1 MQTGLD
7 RFTEDPTLESL
18 AHELRGRR
26 VALLSHPA
34 SVNRQLRHAFDVL
47 ASAAVHPRLLFG
59 PEHGYGGEAQYMDPI
74 ADAERDGVKIRSL
87 YGDRPEDLAPV
98 PADFDA
104 IDVLVI
110 DLQDVG
116 SRYYT
121 YVWTALLATRVAL
134 AAGTQV
140 VILDRPNP
148 LGGLLFEGARPVSPL
163 YLSFVGLEPLPI
175 RHSLTLGEIV
185 LAFTPPDAGLR
196 VVGVR
201 DWNDALGAEAWDRAF
216 VSTSPNMPTAD
227 TALVYPGACLLEGT
241 NLSEGRGTC
250 RPFELVGA
258 PFLQGAALAKELE
271 ATQLPGFVARPISF
285 VPTFEKFAGTLCEGV
300 QVHVTDKTTFR
311 PVATYA
317 ALLACARRQAPQQFR
332 FRTTLYEFR
341 DDVPALD
348 LLAGGPAL
356 REAIDSDESPTRVAE
371 LASSTA
377 TTTHERSLGHDV
389 GDEVVAFRRRGL

>member
-7 RFTEDPTLESL
+7 RFTEDRALESL
-18 AHELRGRR
+18 RAELGARR

-34 SVNRQLRHAFDVL
+34 SVNRRLQHVQTVL
-47 ASAAVHPRLLFG
+47 AEGGVHPRLLFG

-74 ADAERDGVKIRSL
+74 ADAERGGVRIRSL
-87 YGDRPEDLAPV
+87 YGDKPEDLAPV
-98 PADFDA
+98 TADFDG

-134 AAGTQV
+134 AAGAQV
-140 VILDRPNP
+140 VIFDRPNP
-148 LGGLLFEGARPVSPL
+148 LGGVALEGALPVSKL

-175 RHSLTLGEIV
+175 RHGLTLGEIV
-185 LAFTPPDAGLR
+185 MAFSPAHDGLR
-196 VVGVR
+196 VIGVR
-201 DWNDALGAEAWDRAF
+201 DWNDALGAEAWDRDF
-216 VSTSPNMPTAD
+216 VSTSPNMPTAE
-227 TALVYPGACLLEGT
+227 TALVYPGGCLLEGT

-250 RPFELVGA
+250 RPFEIVGA
-258 PFLQGAALAKELE
+258 PFLQGVALAAELE
-271 ATQLPGFVARPISF
+271 ATQLPGFTARPVRF
-285 VPTFEKFAGTLCEGV
+285 VPTFEKHAGRLCEGV
-300 QVHVTDKTTFR
+300 HVHVTDRATFR

-317 ALLACARRQAPQQFR
+317 ALLACAHRQAPDAFA

-356 REAIDSDESPTRVAE
+356 RESIARQDAPRGIAE
-371 LASSTA
+371 LASGAVTA
-377 TTTHERSLGHDV
+377 TWQNERDQ
-389 GDEVVAFRRRGL
+389 VVAFRRRGL

>member
-7 RFTEDPTLESL
+7 RFTEDRALESL
-18 AHELRGRR
+18 ARELRARQ

-34 SVNRQLRHAFDVL
+34 SVNRRLRHVQDVL
-47 ASAAVHPRLLFG
+47 AEAGVRPRLLFG

-74 ADAERDGVKIRSL
+74 ADAERGGVRIRSL
-87 YGDRPEDLAPV
+87 YGDRPEDLAPL
-98 PADFDA
+98 PADFDG

-140 VILDRPNP
+140 VLFDRPNP
-148 LGGLLFEGARPVSPL
+148 LGGLVVEGAWPVSPH

-175 RHSLTLGEIV
+175 RHGLTLGEV
-185 LAFTPPDAGLR
+185 VQAFVPPHDGLR
-196 VVGVR
+196 VIGVR
-201 DWNDALGAEAWDRAF
+201 DWNDARGAEGWDRDF
-216 VSTSPNMPTAD
+216 VSTSPNMPTAE
-227 TALVYPGACLLEGT
+227 TALVYPGGCLLEGT

-250 RPFELVGA
+250 RPFEIVGA
-258 PFLQGAALAKELE
+258 PFLQGAALARALE
-271 ATQLPGFVARPISF
+271 ATRLPGFVARPVSF
-285 VPTFEKFAGTLCEGV
+285 VPTFEKHAGRLCEGV
-300 QVHVTDKTTFR
+300 QVHVTDRATFR

-317 ALLACARRQAPQQFR
+317 ALLACAQRLAPDAFA

-348 LLAGGPAL
+348 LLAGGPQL
-356 REAIDSDESPTRVAE
+356 REGITRQDDPAALAE
-371 LASSTA
+371 LASGTMGSA
-377 TTTHERSLGHDV
+377 SANERDQ
-389 GDEVVAFRRRGL
+389 VVAFRRRGL

>member
-7 RFTEDPTLESL
+7 RFTEDRTLESL
-18 AHELRGRR
+18 ADELRARR

-34 SVNRQLRHAFDVL
+34 SVNRHLRHVQDVL
-47 ASAAVHPRLLFG
+47 AEAGIRPRLLFG

-74 ADAERDGVKIRSL
+74 ADAERGGVRIRSL
-87 YGDRPEDLAPV
+87 YGARPEDLAPL
-98 PADFDA
+98 PADFDG

-134 AAGTQV
+134 AAATQV

-148 LGGLLFEGARPVSPL
+148 LGGLTLEGALPVSKH

-175 RHSLTLGEIV
+175 RHGLTLGEV
-185 LAFTPPDAGLR
+185 VQAFVPRHDGLR

-201 DWNDALGAEAWDRAF
+201 DWNDAVGAEGWDRDF

-227 TALVYPGACLLEGT
+227 TALVYPGGCLLEGT

-258 PFLQGAALAKELE
+258 PFLQGAALGRALADTK
-271 ATQLPGFVARPISF
+271 LPGFVARPVRF
-285 VPTFEKFAGTLCEGV
+285 VPTFEKYAGQLCEGV
-300 QVHVTDKTTFR
+300 QIHVTDRATFR

-317 ALLACARRQAPQQFR
+317 ALLACAHRLAPSEFA
-332 FRTTLYEFR
+332 FRTSLYEFR
-341 DDVPALD
+341 NDVPALD

-356 REAIDSDESPTRVAE
+356 REGIHRQEEPAALAE
-371 LASSTA
+371 LASGTVDSS
-377 TTTHERSLGHDV
+377 ERDPW
-389 GDEVVAFRRRGL
+389 VAFRRRGL